1 MPPYKK
7 PNNGREERLRRN
19 GEESGG
25 VMQRSQVTF
34 EATLTTRTTVS
45 IEKKTPVHL
54 APPL

>member
-1 MPPYKK
+1 M
-7 PNNGREERLRRN
+7 N